1 MLQRLNDRGGHRQ
14 LFYTVDF
21 ILFYLAGEDLVQT
34 CHVIDVSPK
43 GFALLVNNEEM
54 GLIVGQ
60 QIDGHL
66 ETGDE
71 INQPLQAT
79 VRNIQPDPLF
89 LGVSRVG
96 CRLSPTSDL
105 NQEALQALV
114 ARHRHML

>member
-54 GLIVGQ
+54 GLIVGDERDTQ
-60 QIDGHL
+60 PYCRHL
-66 ETGDE
+66 RTY
-71 INQPLQAT
+71 
-79 VRNIQPDPLF
+79 
-89 LGVSRVG
+89 
-96 CRLSPTSDL
+96 
-105 NQEALQALV
+105 
-114 ARHRHML
+114 ARPPRT